1 MVTYEL
7 YYTPEMSKMQKES
20 KLSDIDERI
29 ARIEKLIGS
38 SAGQTVE
45 DLVKRKMKNQILNLI
60 FYSLQVLALHL
71 SSILYLN

>member
-45 DLVKRKMKNQILNLI
+45 DLVKRKMKTQILNLI
-60 FYSLQVLALHL
+60 FYSLQVSALHL

>member
-45 DLVKRKMKNQILNLI
+45 DLVKRKMNNQILNLI
-60 FYSLQVLALHL
+60 FYSLQVSALHL

>member
-60 FYSLQVLALHL
+60 FYSLQVSALHL

>member
-45 DLVKRKMKNQILNLI
+45 DLVKRKNEKQN
-60 FYSLQVLALHL
+60 S
-71 SSILYLN
+71 

>member
-7 YYTPEMSKMQKES
+7 YYTPEVSKMTKES

-38 SAGQTVE
+38 SAGQALE
-45 DLVKRKMKNQILNLI
+45 DLVKRKKIHLKSRVLTC
-60 FYSLQVLALHL
+60 YCSLLA
-71 SSILYLN
+71 